1 MVDSMLGEG
10 IEIYRYVDDDS
21 FCVICHVS
29 ICRSLGRVRELVC
42 GVNTTHVR
50 AACLRCL
57 LSLMRLVRLRR
68 LFRAQRTEHLSFSL
82 HPNARSSIMNKTAE
96 QQKDRI
102 VCRVNEVAAQ
112 A

>member
-1 MVDSMLGEG
+1 MIVFVLFVTYRFVEALGLPVDW
-10 IEIYRYVDDDS
+10 
-21 FCVICHVS
+21 H
-29 ICRSLGRVRELVC
+29 C

-50 AACLRCL
+50 AARLRCL
-57 LSLMRLVRLRR
+57 LSLMRLVRLWR